1 MMKWFKM
8 IALMRKYLAETKA
21 AIALEFSLSL
31 IFYFTLIL
39 ILLDLMLIITQW
51 ADVQRAQAMFVDRIK
66 NRDTLIINT
75 LQISDK
81 MISIK
86 KLYRSNLIFK
96 DKSETM
102 AINIRAADKNT
113 SWHVPGTGDPEYCYS
128 FGTDFVCN
136 GQSTAVNLDANTSS
150 VLIRTRFK
158 PYRITVIAAIN
169 NTIFGDTIYA
179 TNLVTLTGS

>member
-1 MMKWFKM
+1 M
-8 IALMRKYLAETKA
+8 IAFLRKYLAETKA

-39 ILLDLMLIITQW
+39 ILIDLMMIIAQW
-51 ADVQRAQAMFVDRIK
+51 ADVQRAQAIIADQIK
-66 NRDTLIINT
+66 NRDSKYIKATSDNLNLAIN
-75 LQISDK
+75 L
-81 MISIK
+81 K
-86 KLYRSNLIFK
+86 KNFTVYLIFK
-96 DKSETM
+96 NISETM

-113 SWHVPGTGDPEYCYS
+113 FWHVPGTGDPEYCYS

-179 TNLVTLTGS
+179 TNVVTLTGL